1 MFRIV
6 FLFVTAL
13 IFLAGFWLFQNP
25 GLEPGPV
32 PDSGNVVSYQSV
44 AGLPD
49 VVAVRVSSTPD
60 RARVVV
66 DMAATSAYS
75 FVSLQDPMRIAVDVR
90 ASGIRGKW
98 GGAAAGGGLV
108 THFQVTQLA
117 PDRVRATLFLADG
130 AQVSKAQLQDGV
142 DDQPARL
149 VVELEK
155 VDPETFARN
164 AQADRDAF
172 ERALQAAGD
181 RSETSGAPDEDAGA
195 ATTGSEETVVTDTG
209 NTDDPSAEPLADEA
223 EAGAVMVPAS
233 ARPLILID
241 PGHGG
246 VDGGAMAAS
255 GLEEKTVTL
264 EFARAL
270 RDALIETGRFEVAL
284 TRENDTFFRLEQRV
298 QLARDNKADLFISIH
313 ADSFEDT
320 TIRGASV
327 YIRDEQATD
336 VLDKVLADNENKADL
351 LAGFPVETEQRQVV
365 DLLVELMRREMRRL
379 SFMAANAIVGELKNS
394 VRVRRFPMRR
404 ADFFVLQSPDV
415 PAILLELGFLSN
427 LSDVENFTSPVWR
440 KRAAE
445 AVVRGISTYFEQT
458 RQ

>member
-1 MFRIV
+1 T
-6 FLFVTAL
+6 FVL
-13 IFLAGFWLFQNP
+13 
-25 GLEPGPV
+25 
-32 PDSGNVVSYQSV
+32 
-44 AGLPD
+44 
-49 VVAVRVSSTPD
+49 
-60 RARVVV
+60 
-66 DMAATSAYS
+66 
-75 FVSLQDPMRIAVDVR
+75 
-90 ASGIRGKW
+90 
-98 GGAAAGGGLV
+98 
-108 THFQVTQLA
+108 
-117 PDRVRATLFLADG
+117 
-130 AQVSKAQLQDGV
+130 
-142 DDQPARL
+142 
-149 VVELEK
+149 
-155 VDPETFARN
+155 N

-172 ERALQAAGD
+172 EKALQGAGGGEDAAGV
-181 RSETSGAPDEDAGA
+181 PDE
-195 ATTGSEETVVTDTG
+195 
-209 NTDDPSAEPLADEA
+209 
-223 EAGAVMVPAS
+223 EAGAETTAADEIVAADAQSAGARSVDSLAGGEEGRAVVVPAS
-233 ARPLILID
+233 VRPLILID

-246 VDGGAMAAS
+246 IDGGAKAAS

-264 EFARAL
+264 QFAQAL

-298 QLARDNKADLFISIH
+298 QLARDNRADLFISIH

-320 TIRGASV
+320 SIRGASV

-336 VLDKVLADNENKADL
+336 VLDKVLAENENKADL

-427 LSDVENFTSPVWR
+427 LSDVENFSSPAWR

-445 AVVRGISTYFEQT
+445 AVVRGIGAYFEQT